1 MNTLSDLSRRA
12 LLQQLG
18 AVSGGM
24 ALPSMGWANNEDG
37 TDAAEGSATD
47 EATASKEATE
57 PEMEKYGIR
66 HFNAPEIVL
75 DYWIDAK
82 GNPTEFSVNEQKGKW
97 LFMKFFQNWCPGC
110 HKSGFP
116 TLQKFVNEFHEHPDV
131 VAIAVQTVFEGFDV
145 NSKKAVRELQLRY
158 DLPIVMGHDV
168 GTDLTGNHPLSMIN
182 YRTGGTPWLVLVS
195 PDGYVVYNDFHVDP
209 DSLIDFVKKQV
220 A

>member
-1 MNTLSDLSRRA
+1 MSTLSSSSRRA
-12 LLQQLG
+12 LIQRI
-18 AVSGGM
+18 
-24 ALPSMGWANNEDG
+24 N
-37 TDAAEGSATD
+37 TD
-47 EATASKEATE
+47 EASSNDTQASQEAAQ

-66 HFNAPEIVL
+66 NFAAPEIRL
-75 DYWIDAK
+75 DYWIDAEGK
-82 GNPTEFSVNEQKGKW
+82 PTEFSVNEQQGKW

-116 TLQKFVNEFHEHPDV
+116 TLQKFVKAFHEHPDV

-158 DLPIVMGHDV
+158 DLPITMGHDV
-168 GTDLTGNHPLSMIN
+168 GTDLTDNHPLSMIN

-209 DSLIDFVKKQV
+209 DSLIEYVSQQL